1 MLSQKGSSKLELD
14 WDNAIKLSL
23 LTNGMTNTIQ
33 QDGYLLIRII
43 VCCGY
48 GSLQLNNKVIAAT
61 SAEVGTGGGST
72 YDCNSIFVKKGDV
85 LSFSGSGIHSYD
97 SYSAELFLIPY
108 K

>member
-1 MLSQKGSSKLELD
+1 
-14 WDNAIKLSL
+14 
-23 LTNGMTNTIQ
+23 MTNTIQ

-43 VCCGY
+43 ACCGY
-48 GSLQLNNKVIAAT
+48 GSLQLNNKVIAVT